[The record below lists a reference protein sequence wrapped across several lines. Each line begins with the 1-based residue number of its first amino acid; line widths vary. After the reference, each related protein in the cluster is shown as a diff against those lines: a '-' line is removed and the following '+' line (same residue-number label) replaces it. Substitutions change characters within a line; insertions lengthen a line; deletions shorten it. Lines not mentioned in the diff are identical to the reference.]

1 MFGFPLGDRE
11 QATVLGKSYLTRQV
25 ATLLRFARST
35 SDPNLATILIN
46 KAADLKAKID
56 DAPHQKMDVGLAA
69 PDVLSAA
76 PAEQIQPQGNR
87 PPAKPHG

>member
-1 MFGFPLGDRE
+1 M
-11 QATVLGKSYLTRQV
+11 
-25 ATLLRFARST
+25 LRFARST

-56 DAPHQKMDVGLAA
+56 DAPRQKIDVGLAA

-76 PAEQIQPQGNR
+76 PPEQTQPQGNR